1 MPRTSR
7 NINNDPGFLVAALE
21 GLEMQKQRL
30 EDQIE
35 EVKSLLG
42 RSNGPAQVPSKRASK
57 RVLSASARKRIAAAQ
72 KKRWAEFRKK
82 TPAVQG

>member
-1 MPRTSR
+1 MPRTSK
-7 NINNDPGFLVAALE
+7 NINNDPGFLIAALE
-21 GLEMQKQRL
+21 GLELQKQRL

-42 RSNGPAQVPSKRASK
+42 RSNGPAKRASK
-57 RVLSASARKRIAAAQ
+57 RVLSVSARKRIAAAQ

-82 TPAVQG
+82 TPAVQS